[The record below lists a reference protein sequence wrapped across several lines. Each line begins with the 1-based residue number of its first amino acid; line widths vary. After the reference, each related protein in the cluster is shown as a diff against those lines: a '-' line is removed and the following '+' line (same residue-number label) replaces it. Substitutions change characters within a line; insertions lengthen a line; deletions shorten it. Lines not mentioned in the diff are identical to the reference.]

1 MPKNATAADAQV
13 ILQLYDLRRE
23 TEMRKARSWWF
34 VSFWPQTADDFMKVM
49 NAVGT
54 PENAWLRQVAG
65 YWDMAAALAVQGA
78 VNQELFLVPSFSG
91 EMFTVFAKVRPFLGD
106 LRKKLNNPELMGNI
120 EILINS
126 SKKARERLKQFE
138 TRLAARR
145 KLMMEAAS
153 AKARAS

>member
-1 MPKNATAADAQV
+1 MPKSPTTADAQV

-23 TEMRKARSWWF
+23 AEMRKARSWWF
-34 VSFWPQTADDFMKVM
+34 GSFWPQGADDFMKVM

-91 EMFTVFAKVRPFLGD
+91 EMFTVFAKVRPFLKE
-106 LRKKLNNPELMGNI
+106 LREKIGNPELLANI
-120 EILINS
+120 ETLING
-126 SKKARERLKQFE
+126 SKKERERLKQFE
-138 TRLAARR
+138 VRLAARR
-145 KLMMEAAS
+145 KLMMEAAT
-153 AKARAS
+153 AKAS

>member
-1 MPKNATAADAQV
+1 MPKSATTADAHV

-23 TEMRKARSWWF
+23 AEMRKARTWWF

-49 NAVGT
+49 NAAGT
-54 PENAWLRQVAG
+54 PENAWLRQVMG
-65 YWDMAAALAVQGA
+65 YWEMAAAIAVQGA
-78 VNQELFLVPSFSG
+78 VNQQLFLVPSVSG
-91 EMFTVFAKVRPFLGD
+91 EMFTIFAKVRPFLGD

-126 SKKARERLKQFE
+126 STKGRERLKQFE

-145 KLMMEAAS
+145 KSMMEAAA
-153 AKARAS
+153 AKAR